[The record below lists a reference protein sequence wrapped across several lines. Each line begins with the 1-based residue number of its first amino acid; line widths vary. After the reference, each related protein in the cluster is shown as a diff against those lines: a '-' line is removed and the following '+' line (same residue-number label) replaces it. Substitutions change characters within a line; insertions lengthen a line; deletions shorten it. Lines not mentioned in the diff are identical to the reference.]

1 VCPSIEGG
9 TWGNQEGGGN
19 VCPEESLGHFGFT
32 MSSLLFGVT
41 PLDARTYLVVAI
53 VLLVAAM
60 VASYVPAHRA
70 ALADPA
76 ETLRRE

>member
-1 VCPSIEGG
+1 
-9 TWGNQEGGGN
+9 
-19 VCPEESLGHFGFT
+19 

>member
-1 VCPSIEGG
+1 MSAAGASR
-9 TWGNQEGGGN
+9 W
-19 VCPEESLGHFGFT
+19 

-41 PLDARTYLVVAI
+41 PLDAQTYLVVAL